1 MKLLTFLGAGKYDET
16 RYHRDGQEV
25 LSRFAPLASARFL
38 ECRRVEVFLT
48 QGAREAAWPD
58 FERAARDA
66 SLEPVA
72 HDIPDGR
79 TEAELW
85 DIFTR
90 VAETV
95 EEGEAVAF
103 DVTHGLRSFPLL
115 GLLVA
120 AYLRA
125 ARGVELKAVLYGAYD
140 VRQQEVA
147 PSRTPVFDLGPMLR
161 LLDWAEAAER
171 FQRFGDARDLGRLL
185 ADSRKA
191 LAEEAGGQA
200 AGAVG
205 NLANALQALSLSL
218 RLLRPYDVLAGAAKL
233 PGQLDRA
240 ATALQARPEL
250 RPFPMLM
257 EQVRQAYE
265 PLGVPDPQKPGAQAQ
280 VLAAQRRLVG
290 WYLERE
296 QVVQAVAL
304 AREWLVSWALAH
316 LGVADLRERQA
327 REEVEGALGV
337 AARARR
343 EGQAAFHPPL
353 LLRALPQVE
362 AVADLWAELGDLRND
377 LLHAGMRPDPRE
389 AQDLMRQAEGLIAAL
404 ADLPLPEA
412 RP

>member
-1 MKLLTFLGAGKYDET
+1 MKLLTFLGAGKYEET
-16 RYHRDGQEV
+16 CYRRDGQEV
-25 LSRFAPLASARFL
+25 PSRFAPLASARFL
-38 ECRRVEVFLT
+38 QCRRVEAFLT
-48 QGAREAAWPD
+48 QGARQENWPD
-58 FERAARDA
+58 FERDA
-66 SLEPVA
+66 QEAGLETAA

-95 EEGEAVAF
+95 AQGEAVAF

-125 ARGVELKAVLYGAYD
+125 ARQVQLRAVLYGAYD
-140 VRQQEVA
+140 VRDQSIE
-147 PSRTPVFDLGPMLR
+147 PHRTPVFDLSPMLR

-171 FQRFGDARDLGRLL
+171 FQRFGDARDLGALL

-191 LAEEAGGQA
+191 LAQEAGREA
-200 AGAVG
+200 ASAVG

-240 ATALQARPEL
+240 AAALEARPEL

-257 EQVRQAYE
+257 AQVRQAYA
-265 PLGVPDPQKPGAQAQ
+265 PLGVAEPQEPAQQAG
-280 VLAAQRRLVG
+280 VLAAQRRLAG

-316 LGVADLRERQA
+316 LGVPDLRERQA
-327 REEVEGALGV
+327 REEVEQALGM
-337 AARARR
+337 AASARR
-343 EGQAAFHPPL
+343 DSPAGFHPPL
-353 LLRALPQVE
+353 LLRGLPQVE
-362 AVADLWAELGDLRND
+362 AVAGLWDQLGDLRND
-377 LLHAGMRPDPRE
+377 LLHAGMRPDPR
-389 AQDLMRQAEGLIAAL
+389 AAADLRKQAGRLIAAL
-404 ADLPLPEA
+404 DDLPLPEA